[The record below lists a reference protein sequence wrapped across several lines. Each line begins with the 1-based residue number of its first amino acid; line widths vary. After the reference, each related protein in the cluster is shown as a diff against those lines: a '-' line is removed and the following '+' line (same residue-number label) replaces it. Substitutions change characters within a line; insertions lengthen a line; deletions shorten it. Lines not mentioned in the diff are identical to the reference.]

1 MNVMVNKPLLLGD
14 EFMPE
19 MHLKRLGFNLSACET
34 FTKNKDRIKKLK
46 KQEIQDISRIYN
58 ELDKTCFQHDMAY
71 GGFRNLNK
79 RTAAD

>member
-1 MNVMVNKPLLLGD
+1 M
-14 EFMPE
+14 
-19 MHLKRLGFNLSACET
+19 SACET